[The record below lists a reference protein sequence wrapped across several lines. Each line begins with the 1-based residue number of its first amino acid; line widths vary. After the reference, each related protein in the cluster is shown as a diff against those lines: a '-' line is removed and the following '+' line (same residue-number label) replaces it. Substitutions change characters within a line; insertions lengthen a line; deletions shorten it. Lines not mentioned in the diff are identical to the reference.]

1 MIMSGSNITAAADP
15 LKKIQTA
22 NLYNW
27 LKNPSRELA
36 AKIRQLRIIYDL
48 DRKQYSVLKKTLPY
62 VVCGIFTPPFRRK
75 ENFAYIE
82 YFILDL
88 DNLTEKGLDIDE
100 VKTRIIRDENIHLCF
115 KSPSED
121 GLKIMFK
128 LEEKC
133 YDATL
138 YSLFYKEFLK
148 FFSAKHNIGQVV
160 DSRTSDVSRA
170 CFLSIDPNVF
180 YRPDATP
187 VKLGAYI
194 DVENTTALYD
204 LMHSET
210 NQTAEGTVETEKGE
224 HNPDPD
230 DEIMD
235 RIKAVLNSK
244 KTAQKEERTIYVP
257 EEINRILDGLKE
269 FVESTGAT
277 MTEAISI
284 QYGKK
289 LRFAAGTRKAEI
301 NIFYG
306 KRGFSV
312 VETPKCG
319 TNEELNGMLARLI
332 REYIDRTEENGI

>member
-15 LKKIQTA
+15 LKKMQTA
-22 NLYNW
+22 NLYSW
-27 LKNPSRELA
+27 LKNPSGELA
-36 AKIRQLRIIYDL
+36 AKIRQLRIIYNL

-62 VVCGIFTPPFRRK
+62 VVCGIFAPPFRRK
-75 ENFAYIE
+75 DNFAYIE

-100 VKTRIIRDENIHLCF
+100 VKTRVVRDENIHLCF

-138 YSLFYKEFLK
+138 YSIFYKEFLK
-148 FFSAKHNIGQVV
+148 YFSMKHNIGQVV
-160 DSRTSDVSRA
+160 DNRTSDVSRA
-170 CFLSIDPNVF
+170 CFLSIDDDVF

-187 VKLGAYI
+187 VKMSAYI
-194 DVENTTALYD
+194 DLENTAALYD

-210 NQTAEGTVETEKGE
+210 VQTTGDTETGKEV
-224 HNPDPD
+224 HDPDPD
-230 DEIMD
+230 DEIMA
-235 RIKAVLNSK
+235 RIKAVLNPK
-244 KTAQKEERTIYVP
+244 KIKKEGKTIYVP
-257 EEINRILDGLKE
+257 EEISRILDGLKE
-269 FVESTGAT
+269 FIESTGT
-277 MTEAISI
+277 IMTEAINI

-289 LRFAAGTRKAEI
+289 LRFTAGTKKAEI
-301 NIFYG
+301 NIIYG

-312 VETPKCG
+312 VETPRCG
-319 TNEELNGMLARLI
+319 TNEELNRMLAGLI
-332 REYIDRTEENGI
+332 REYIDRTEE